1 MIKNDRMN
9 TMRAKIIAA
18 NWKMNMDYPAGLAL
32 FSDMI
37 AMIHSEVTGA
47 QQTVVC
53 CPFIHLHALAQLAGG
68 CAAVSVGAENCH
80 EAESGAFTGETS
92 AGMIRSTGADYVI
105 IGHSERRKYAGETSA
120 LVCKKTEIAMSHSL
134 KPIVCIGETKEE
146 RAANLQFE
154 ILERQLDESVFP
166 LDNHRFSRIVI
177 AYEPIW
183 AIGTGQTASAAQAQQ
198 VHQFIRQQ
206 IAARYG
212 QETANNTTLLYGGS
226 CKPGNA
232 AELFSQTDIDGGL
245 IGGASLKAREFV
257 DIVKV
262 YN

>member
-1 MIKNDRMN
+1 M
-9 TMRAKIIAA
+9 MRAKIIAA
-18 NWKMNMDYPAGLAL
+18 NWKMNMEYPAGLAL

-37 AMIHSEVTGA
+37 DMIRTEVTGL

-53 CPFIHLHALAQLAGG
+53 CPFIHLHALAQLAVGH
-68 CAAVSVGAENCH
+68 AAISVGAENCH
-80 EAESGAFTGETS
+80 GAESGAFTGEIS

-120 LVCKKTEIAMSHSL
+120 LVCKKTEIALSHAL

-146 RAANLQFE
+146 RAANRQFD
-154 ILERQLDESVFP
+154 ILKRQLDESVFS
-166 LDNHRFSRIVI
+166 LGGDQFSQLAI

-183 AIGTGQTASAAQAQQ
+183 AIGTGQTASAVQAQE
-198 VHQFIRQQ
+198 VHHFIRQA

-212 QETANNTTLLYGGS
+212 QEAANNTVLLYGGS

-232 AELFSQTDIDGGL
+232 AELFSQIDIDGGL
-245 IGGASLKAREFV
+245 IGGASLNAREFV